1 MLQKTMGLKQKK
13 NLKPIKGN
21 SFSALQFDYLNQVA
35 LDANIKIGFDNDE
48 NEKLIKKLVHMEKKQ
63 YDSFV
68 NDNPDMVLPA
78 SLDVEI
84 DMPVESFEDRASK
97 DVVTTLDNSFKE
109 TGTSGLWTEVVK
121 RGRNRKKINDNYG

>member
-1 MLQKTMGLKQKK
+1 
-13 NLKPIKGN
+13 
-21 SFSALQFDYLNQVA
+21 VA